1 MQIQK
6 SEKNFFSK
14 IMMVLVGIVLI
25 SLIVL
30 AAYNRHAADTAKAA
44 MQEQQA
50 ELEQTQ
56 KELEQLQTDYRQ
68 KEAEL
73 QAMLEEQSGK
83 LILKVDGDFSAE
95 PPAYQSK
102 YPDFYAPQTLQAT
115 ERGENVIHLTFDDG
129 PTAYTDDILNTLK
142 EKDVKATFYVVG
154 KGHTDAKSLARM
166 KRIVAEGH
174 SIGMHSYSHQYT
186 QIYSSVEA
194 YLDDMYQV
202 FTLIKETT
210 GVTPTLFRFPGGS
223 INSYNKGV
231 YQELIAEMLRRGFVP
246 CDWNLSNGDAEG
258 KKYTEEQM
266 IRRVVEPAAVRSRG
280 IVLMHDTKEKTAKAL
295 GPMIDQLKDLGFSF
309 EPLTEKTAPI
319 LYDYPS

>member
-1 MQIQK
+1 MQKQTRKTVYLKPATIIVAAVMAVLLLLAGY
-6 SEKNFFSK
+6 NHRVSK
-14 IMMVLVGIVLI
+14 
-25 SLIVL
+25 
-30 AAYNRHAADTAKAA
+30 AAKAA
-44 MQEQQA
+44 LEERQT
-50 ELEQTQ
+50 ELERLQA
-56 KELEQLQTDYRQ
+56 ELEQLQTDYNR
-68 KEAEL
+68 KEDEL
-73 QAMLEEQSGK
+73 QDMIEERAGK
-83 LILKVDGDFSAE
+83 LLVPIKGDFESD
-95 PPAYQSK
+95 PPEYQSK
-102 YPDFYAPQTLQAT
+102 YPDFYAPQELQAT
-115 ERGENVIHLTFDDG
+115 ERGKNVIHLTFDDG
-129 PTAYTDDILNTLK
+129 PSVYTDQILDTLK
-142 EKDVKATFYVVG
+142 AKGVQATFYVVG
-154 KGHTDAKSLARM
+154 KSHTDAKSLARM
-166 KRIVAEGH
+166 RRIVEEGH
-174 SIGMHSYSHQYT
+174 TIGMHSYSHQYT

-202 FTLIKETT
+202 FTLIRETT

-266 IRRVVEPAAVRSRG
+266 IQKVVEPASVRSRG

-295 GPMIDQLKDLGFSF
+295 GPIIDQLRAGGFSF